1 MKNEYVKVNK
11 KLKAAI
17 YNNPGGTGTKL
28 EPDEKGSQIFVI
40 QDAGDGDESMAVK
53 PWRGAC
59 KEPAEHPPIKIDLPD
74 QRYEIDFVYGYRCED
89 ARQNVLYNSK
99 KKVVY
104 MTAALGIVFDA
115 GTKK

>member
-1 MKNEYVKVNK
+1 M
-11 KLKAAI
+11 AI
-17 YNNPGGTGTKL
+17 
-28 EPDEKGSQIFVI
+28 
-40 QDAGDGDESMAVK
+40 K

-59 KEPAEHPPIKIDLPD
+59 KEPRDHPPINPEKPE

-104 MTAALGIVFDA
+104 MTAALGIIFDA
-115 GTKK
+115 GTRKQLIFGGGETKKIVRKQNEDTLDCHTDDILCLAMSNSRTLVATG